1 LKALVVFF
9 ILILSF
15 RHAVAF
21 EIRGQLQPGGLIHVQ
36 LEPGS
41 SARLNGNQLSVTR
54 DGLLVFGFGRDASV
68 DQVLEIKKPN
78 GSTKKQKLT
87 LQKRNYK
94 VQKIRGLPKIKVI
107 PPFAQRKRI
116 VSERHLIITARNKKT
131 KRRDFLGGFS
141 WPVKG
146 RISGVFGS
154 QRILNGVPR
163 SPHYGL
169 DIAAPEGTPVLAASS
184 GVISLAHENMFFTGK
199 TILIDHG
206 LGVSTIYVHL
216 SEISVE
222 VGQRVERGQ
231 LVGLVG
237 MTGRATG
244 PHLHWGLSWGQVRL
258 DPQLVVPPM
267 MN

>member
-1 LKALVVFF
+1 MKALFVFLV
-9 ILILSF
+9 LILSI
-15 RHAVAF
+15 RHVVAF
-21 EIRGQLQPGGLIHVQ
+21 EIKGQLQPGGLIHTQ

-41 SARLNGNQLSVTR
+41 SAILNGNQLSVSR
-54 DGLLVFGFGRDASV
+54 DGLLVFGFSRDASV
-68 DQVLEIKKPN
+68 DQVLEIKEPD
-78 GSTKKQKLT
+78 GSIKKQKLT

-94 VQKIRGLPKIKVI
+94 VQKIHGLPKNKVI
-107 PPFAQRKRI
+107 PPIAQRERI
-116 VSERHLIITARNKKT
+116 ASERRLISTTRNKKT
-131 KRRDFLGGFS
+131 NRRDFLRGFS

-206 LGVSTIYVHL
+206 FGVSTIYVHL

-222 VGQRVERGQ
+222 VGQNVERGQ
-231 LVGLVG
+231 LVGRVG

-258 DPQLVVPPM
+258 DPQLVVSPM

>member
-1 LKALVVFF
+1 MRALVVFC
-9 ILILSF
+9 ILILSI
-15 RHAVAF
+15 RHVVAF

-41 SARLNGNQLSVTR
+41 SARLNGNQLSVSR

-68 DQVLEIKKPN
+68 DQVLEIKEPN
-78 GSTKKQKLT
+78 GLTKKQKLT
-87 LQKRNYK
+87 LQKRIYK
-94 VQKIRGLPKIKVI
+94 VQEIHGLPKNKVI
-107 PPFAQRKRI
+107 PPIAQIKRI
-116 VSERHLIITARNKKT
+116 VSERHLISSKRNKKSN
-131 KRRDFLGGFS
+131 RRDFLGGFS

-154 QRILNGVPR
+154 QRILNGAPR

-206 LGVSTIYVHL
+206 FGVSTIYVHL

-222 VGQRVERGQ
+222 VGQRVKRGQ
-231 LVGLVG
+231 LVGRVG

>member
-1 LKALVVFF
+1 MRALFVFL
-9 ILILSF
+9 ILILPI
-15 RHAVAF
+15 RHVVAF
-21 EIRGQLQPGGLIHVQ
+21 EIRGQLQPGGLVHVQ

-41 SARLNGNQLSVTR
+41 SARLNGNQLSISR
-54 DGLLVFGFGRDASV
+54 DGLLVFGFGRNASV
-68 DQVLEIKKPN
+68 DQVLEIKEPN
-78 GSTKKQKLT
+78 GSIKKQKLT

-94 VQKIRGLPKIKVI
+94 VQKIYGLPKNKVT
-107 PPFAQRKRI
+107 PPIAQRERI
-116 VSERHLIITARNKKT
+116 ASERLLIISARNRQT
-131 KRRDFLGGFS
+131 NRRDFLGGFS

-146 RISGVFGS
+146 PISGVFGS

-169 DIAAPEGTPVLAASS
+169 DIAAPIGTPVRAASS
-184 GVISLAHENMFFTGK
+184 GIISLAHEDMFFTGK

-206 LGVSTIYVHL
+206 CGVSTIYVHL

-222 VGQRVERGQ
+222 VGQKVERGQ
-231 LVGLVG
+231 LVGRVG

-244 PHLHWGLSWGQVRL
+244 PHLHWGLSWGQVKL
-258 DPQLVVPPM
+258 DPQLVVLPM